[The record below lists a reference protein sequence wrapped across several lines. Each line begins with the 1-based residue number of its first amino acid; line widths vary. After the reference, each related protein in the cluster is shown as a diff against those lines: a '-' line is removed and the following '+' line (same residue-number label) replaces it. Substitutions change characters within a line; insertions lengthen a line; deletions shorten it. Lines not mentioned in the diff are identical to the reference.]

1 MSENKMTFEEFQIL
15 QQQILYN
22 DFLKQNHQKKS
33 EKSELIDNDVCDFI
47 DDDVVPPVKKNKTKK
62 PINNNS
68 IVQSQVFGST
78 RKAFSLSKLRQL
90 MELDASNDNHNFSN
104 TKKYFLTYFAKSL
117 DSIFYKYEPQE
128 NEEDG
133 LIVNM
138 ETLKGI
144 WDQIEDTISYK
155 HNGASQIFNLKSWF
169 MKSHHETFKIN
180 SDPRMKRFY
189 QSKDTEQQYINL
201 SKGFLHKNVKPY
213 SSYSDKIKSNVE
225 IILNHIKVIWNSKNE
240 INANFC
246 LDFLAHSLTGHK
258 MNVAL
263 FLKSGEGT
271 GKSVIVEF
279 LINHVIGDALGL
291 STSRINQ
298 LMKFNSQLMGKLLV
312 CLEELPTSS
321 KSEWFSVSDYLKDLI
336 TGSKIDIEKKF
347 ADCVQTVN
355 MMSLIIITNNEN
367 TIKFGKDARRYMMCD
382 ISHDM
387 VGNTAYFNNLVNAC
401 NRETGEA
408 FFMYLLER
416 YESNKDFNPSQVPLT
431 EAKKEMKSRNLTPIL
446 EYVKNVFIST
456 EIGLLNPNI
465 KHEMIKLNDL
475 KDSINSK
482 FNLKMSTSAFN
493 IALKSDIPETEVV
506 IYGAS
511 KALYIKPLNFEKLLK
526 FYIKKG
532 FWDSTNDRFER
543 EIQLEKD
550 EDESESNSDDRMTI
564 VSFKLLYEKQ
574 IQVTSTLQNE
584 IAQLKEQLAKLT
596 EVKIVEIVNTQ
607 PTKSDYESDSDSEES
622 DDDETIKRVQA
633 LRQGKTIDKPTV
645 TKSNKNKK

>member
-1 MSENKMTFEEFQIL
+1 MSENLMTFEEFQIL
-15 QQQILYN
+15 QKQIQYN
-22 DFLKQNHQKKS
+22 EFMKQNHQKKS
-33 EKSELIDNDVCDFI
+33 TKPANIDNDVCDFI
-47 DDDVVPPVKKNKTKK
+47 DDDVVPAKNNKTKI
-62 PINNNS
+62 INKNNS
-68 IVQSQVFGST
+68 IKQSQVFGNT
-78 RKAFSLSKLRQL
+78 KKAFSLSKLRQL
-90 MELDASNDNHNFSN
+90 METDALNNNHDFNE

-138 ETLKGI
+138 ESLKGI
-144 WDQIEDTISYK
+144 WDQIEETITYK
-155 HNGASQIFNLKSWF
+155 HNGASQVFNLKSWF

-180 SDPRMKRFY
+180 SDPRMTRFY

-201 SKGFLHKNVKPY
+201 SKGFLHKTIKSYN
-213 SSYSDKIKSNVE
+213 SYSDEIKSNVE
-225 IILNHIKVIWNSKNE
+225 IILNHIKNIWNSKNE
-240 INANFC
+240 INSNFC

-347 ADCVQTVN
+347 ADCIQTVN

-387 VGNTAYFNNLVNAC
+387 VGNTSYFNNLVKSC
-401 NRETGEA
+401 TRETGEA

-416 YESNKDFNPSQVPLT
+416 YEANKDFNPSQVPLT
-431 EAKKEMKSRNLTPIL
+431 EAKKDMKSRNLTPIL
-446 EYVKNVFIST
+446 EYVKNIYVASET
-456 EIGLLNPNI
+456 GLRNPNI

-493 IALKSDIPETEVV
+493 IALKCDIPETEVI

-511 KALYIKPLNFEKLLK
+511 KASFVKPLSHDKLLK

-532 FWDSTNDRFER
+532 FWDTTYDRFER

-550 EDESESNSDDRMTI
+550 EDESESNSDDKNT
-564 VSFKLLYEKQ
+564 VVTFKQLYEKQ
-574 IQVTSTLQNE
+574 IKTTTILQNE
-584 IAQLKEQLAKLT
+584 IAQLKEQLAKLS
-596 EVKIVEIVNTQ
+596 EVKPIEVVEV
-607 PTKSDYESDSDSEES
+607 KSDYESDSDSEES
-622 DDDETIKRVQA
+622 DDEDTIKRVRA
-633 LRQGKTIDKPTV
+633 LREGKPIDKPTV
-645 TKSNKNKK
+645 KKTNKNKK